1 MHTVCHG
8 CMRWL
13 YAMAW
18 LLGAA
23 CFAMASDMPFRVGV
37 APHTSARLILQ
48 QYQPLRASLEK
59 GLGQPVE
66 IATAPDF
73 TDFARRALRGEY
85 DLAITTGHQA
95 LLLRDD
101 AHYLPLVTYR
111 APFQAVVVGLASMPA
126 GSSAAQL
133 NGKTVLGLSPSSLV
147 TLWGIHWLEQN
158 KVKPQRMQFISA
170 ADSMAQFV
178 IQHDAVVGFMSQAN
192 YEKLSAETRA
202 QLRVVARSP
211 EMAGRIYLLHPR
223 LASRQ
228 AQLMRLIQQFGQSA
242 EGMQYFQENKLD
254 GYRLLKPGE
263 LEVMRPY
270 ADEVRR
276 TLATQPGH

>member
-1 MHTVCHG
+1 MHTVCMK

-13 YAMAW
+13 SAIG
-18 LLGAA
+18 LLLAA
-23 CFAMASDMPFRVGV
+23 AVAMASDMPFRVGV
-37 APHTSARLILQ
+37 APHTSARLIVQ

-59 GLGQPVE
+59 SLGQPVE
-66 IATAPDF
+66 IATAQDF

-85 DLAITTGHQA
+85 DIAITTGHQG

-101 AHYLPLVTYR
+101 ARYLPLVTYR
-111 APFQAVVVGLASMPA
+111 APFQAVVVASSPTVP
-126 GSSAAQL
+126 AAQIAAHV

-158 KVKPQRMQFISA
+158 KIKPQRMQFISA
-170 ADSMAQFV
+170 ADSMAQLV
-178 IQHDAVVGFMSQAN
+178 IQQDAVVGFMSQAN

-211 EMAGRIYLLHPR
+211 EMAGRIYLLNP
-223 LASRQ
+223 RQ
-228 AQLMRLIQQFGQSA
+228 AQRQAVVLRALTQFGQSA
-242 EGMQYFQENKLD
+242 EGVQYFQENKLD
-254 GYRLLKPGE
+254 GYRPLKPGE
-263 LEVMRPY
+263 LDVMRPY
-270 ADEVRR
+270 AEEVRR

>member
-8 CMRWL
+8 GMRWL
-13 YAMAW
+13 CGMV
-18 LLGAA
+18 LLLAA
-23 CFAMASDMPFRVGV
+23 CLAVAGDMPLRVGV

-59 GLGQPVE
+59 NLGQTVE
-66 IATAPDF
+66 IATASDF

-85 DLAITTGHQA
+85 DIAITTGHQA

-101 AHYLPLVTYR
+101 ARYIPLLTYR
-111 APFQAVVVGLASMPA
+111 APFQAVVVGMVSMPA
-126 GSSAAQL
+126 VHAAAQMQ
-133 NGKTVLGLSPSSLV
+133 GKTVLGLSPSSLV

-158 KVKPQRMQFISA
+158 RIKPQRMQFISA
-170 ADSMAQFV
+170 ADSMAQLV
-178 IQHDAVVGFMSQAN
+178 IQQDAVAGFMSQAN
-192 YEKLSAETRA
+192 YEKLSADMRA

-223 LASRQ
+223 QASRQ
-228 AQLMRLIQQFGQSA
+228 HAVLRALGQFAQSA
-242 EGMQYFQENKLD
+242 EGVQYFQDNKLD
-254 GYRLLKPGE
+254 GYRSLKPGE
-263 LEVMRPY
+263 LDMMRPY
-270 ADEVRR
+270 AEEVRR